1 MDKKKLVLTVAELV
15 DAFRMVPRLIL
26 IGYAIL
32 VWTVVQWY
40 MGLPDPS
47 TQHAALVTIV
57 VGIIA
62 PIVGLYQSSGRTWGK
77 KDE

>member
-1 MDKKKLVLTVAELV
+1 MDKKKLVLTIAELI
-15 DAFRMVPRLIL
+15 DAFRLVPRLVL
-26 IGYAIL
+26 VGYALL
-32 VWTVVQWY
+32 VWSVVSWY

-62 PIVGLYQSSGRTWGK
+62 PIVGLYQSSGRKWTN